1 MAILLDQIIPW
12 GRSRHEYELM
22 FRLAFEDFSAGV
34 LDCGGGPAS
43 FTAELSASGIR
54 AISVDPIYVFSGLE
68 IQGRFEAV
76 VEPMLS
82 QIRAT
87 PGNWTWTYH
96 RDPDDLCANRRAAL
110 RRFLADYDE
119 GSRKH
124 RYIVGELPSLPF
136 DSGSFGLAVCSH
148 LLFCTLICSP
158 RPFTSDRRKS
168 CVVLPASTLLSAF
181 DTTRCAVPA
190 PGSGKVCSQFERV
203 D

>member
-1 MAILLDQIIPW
+1 MGTLSK
-12 GRSRHEYELM
+12 RYELM

-43 FTAELSASGIR
+43 FTAELSASGILGDLGR
-54 AISVDPIYVFSGLE
+54 SYLYVFSGLE

-119 GSRKH
+119 GIAQAPLHRGRIPFSAFRFGFIWSRGLFPPALGYSDLLSDAFHIRSAK
-124 RYIVGELPSLPF
+124 ELCRV
-136 DSGSFGLAVCSH
+136 A
-148 LLFCTLICSP
+148 
-158 RPFTSDRRKS
+158 RE
-168 CVVLPASTLLSAF
+168 STLLSAF
-181 DTTRCAVPA
+181 DTTR
-190 PGSGKVCSQFERV
+190 
-203 D
+203 